1 MIDKNSVIMDK
12 IKSNIFPA
20 TLSVIAMFIWRDISE
35 LRSDVKS
42 LLAQSSVDKTKIE
55 NLERIIYNKKMPIA
69 SLTFPVLHDKYF
81 KHEDFYYVEKYIAE
95 GKS

>member
-1 MIDKNSVIMDK
+1 MIDKSSAMMDK

-35 LRSDVKS
+35 LRTDVKA

-69 SLTFPVLHDKYF
+69 SFSFPVLYDKYF
-81 KHEDFYYVEKYIAE
+81 KHEDFYDVKKYIVE
-95 GKS
+95 GNS